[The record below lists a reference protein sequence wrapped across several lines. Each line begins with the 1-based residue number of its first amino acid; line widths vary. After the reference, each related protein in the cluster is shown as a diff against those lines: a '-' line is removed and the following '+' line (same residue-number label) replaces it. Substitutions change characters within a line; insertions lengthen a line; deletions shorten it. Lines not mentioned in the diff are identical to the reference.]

1 MQHNH
6 NHDFGRRGTTLADG
20 EAHGA
25 DHNHFGRRSFL
36 RNLGLVTAGGMLL
49 NRLPVSALAPSRLN
63 HALTSGTEDRILVL
77 IRLQGGNDGLNTII
91 PVYDYGTYE
100 ALRPGL
106 AIPIA
111 QTMELNGSLRL
122 TNHLSG
128 IYPLWQDGKMKVV
141 NNVGYPDQNLSHFRS
156 SDIWAS
162 SSDADDVIHSGYLGR
177 LLENRYPDYLSD
189 PPEFPPALQIGGSS
203 NLLFSNSEELNMAL
217 STNNPQQLYDIAQT
231 GQLYDALD
239 VPDCT
244 YGEQLGY
251 LRAVANTT
259 FRYAGV
265 IHEAFEQGDTT
276 GSGQDYM
283 GNLGDQLSL
292 VARLIRGG
300 LGTRL
305 YMVTINGF
313 DTHANQPDSHP
324 YLMESIGH
332 NVGAFFADLAQSG
345 NDQRTL
351 AMSMSEFGRRPEQ
364 NGSQGTDHGA
374 AAPMLLFGAGLNGN
388 GSVGGLPDM
397 VDLDQ
402 AGNMKYTVDFR
413 SVYATVLNYW
423 LCLDD
428 DLVNSVLGGDFPRMD
443 GLGLFCD
450 SISSSNDPTS
460 LAYDPQLKA
469 YVNGGDL
476 VVEYVLPAG
485 TSVGISLYDAL
496 GRELSSPFRG
506 EQISGEQRMRF
517 PLQNLN
523 WSAGVYVCSLSIDG
537 QQYARKIAMFR

>member
-6 NHDFGRRGTTLADG
+6 TNGSGRRGTTLADG
-20 EAHGA
+20 AAHNE
-25 DHNHFGRRSFL
+25 DHSHFGRRSFL
-36 RNLGLVTAGGMLL
+36 RNLGLITAGGMLL
-49 NRLPVSALAPSRLN
+49 NRLPVSALAPGRLTR
-63 HALTSGTEDRILVL
+63 ALTSAGEDRILVL

-91 PVYDYGTYE
+91 PVYDYGTYQT
-100 ALRPGL
+100 LRPSL
-106 AIPIA
+106 AIPVA
-111 QTMELNGSLRL
+111 ETLDLNGSLRL
-122 TNHLSG
+122 TNKLAG
-128 IYPLWQDGKMKVV
+128 VYPLWQDGKMKVV

-162 SSDADDVIHSGYLGR
+162 SSDADVTVPSGYLGR
-177 LLENRYPDYLSD
+177 LLENQYPDYLSD
-189 PPEFPPALQIGGSS
+189 PPAVPPAIQIGGSS
-203 NLLFSNSEELNMAL
+203 NLLFSNSDEFNMAM
-217 STNNPQQLYDIAQT
+217 STNNPEQLYQIAQT

-244 YGEQLGY
+244 YGEQLSY

-259 FRYAGV
+259 YRYAGV
-265 IHEAFEQGDTT
+265 INEAFEQGELPSDVMA
-276 GSGQDYM
+276 QDYS
-283 GNLGDQLSL
+283 GNLGDQLAI

-305 YMVTINGF
+305 YMVTIDGF
-313 DTHANQPDSHP
+313 DTHANQPDNHP

-332 NVGAFFADLAQSG
+332 NVGEFFADLAQSG

-351 AMSMSEFGRRPEQ
+351 AMTMSEFGRRPEQ

-388 GSVGGLPDM
+388 GSIGGLPDM
-397 VDLDQ
+397 QDLDQ
-402 AGNMKYTVDFR
+402 AGNMKFTVDFR
-413 SVYATVLNYW
+413 SIYATVLNYW

-428 DLVNSVLGGDFPRMD
+428 DLVNSVLGGDYPRMD
-443 GLGLFCD
+443 SLGLFCD
-450 SISSSNDPTS
+450 PISSSNDPTS

-523 WSAGVYVCSLSIDG
+523 WSAGRLRV
-537 QQYARKIAMFR
+537 